1 MNTKGSA
8 PCKAWA
14 KPFIFTVAWHI
25 ANAKIISLLTF
36 RYLEK
41 PENTGFGADGVAYL
55 NLTGGCPL
63 LLTTTNNAFQRKD
76 NDYE

>member
-1 MNTKGSA
+1 MVSYLFFLLKKTPQTKVWGVNTHL
-8 PCKAWA
+8 CE
-14 KPFIFTVAWHI
+14 
-25 ANAKIISLLTF
+25 IISLLTF

>member
-1 MNTKGSA
+1 M
-8 PCKAWA
+8 
-14 KPFIFTVAWHI
+14 
-25 ANAKIISLLTF
+25 IISLLTF